1 MKKFIAFFAERSL
14 IVNMI
19 TIGVLLAGI
28 LFIFT
33 AKREAFPR
41 IDFDYVVA
49 NTIYPGAT
57 PEDVEKLISIPIEDQ
72 LREVDGIEDIWSNSI
87 ESRSIVVVK
96 LDPDV
101 KNRDKTINDIKNA
114 IDRVTNLPTDA
125 EDPVVTEL
133 STAQQPV
140 ISIALVHKKGISNDK
155 EEFELRK
162 YAKMLNDRLFE
173 LQGVARIDKQGY
185 RDREMIVEVN
195 PARLDEYQVA
205 INEII
210 FALAKQNVS
219 FPGGVIKNPEG
230 EMLIRTIGEVDT
242 PEEIGNVLIRAN
254 DVGSWVR
261 VRDVAIVR
269 DSFKEESVI
278 NKTMGK
284 KSITLTVLKKE
295 SADIITL
302 VDRIFQE
309 IERFKRLL
317 PADYDIVTNND
328 LSYFV
333 RRRLTVLHGNALIG
347 FILVIVTLVITL
359 GWRISLV
366 TALGLPIAFCGTFIW
381 MAWQGVTVNL
391 MSMFGLIV
399 VLGMLVDDAIVVSEN
414 VYRNLEE
421 GMGLKEAVINGTS
434 EVAVPVAGTI
444 LTTIAAFV
452 PLMFMTGIMG
462 KFMWTL
468 PAVVSVALLFSWA
481 ESMLILPA
489 HILDVERFRKTPIKT
504 NDESTPVLNFFRDH
518 YVRYLTVILHNKYT
532 FFVAVFIFVSLT
544 VGLYVWKIKFILFP
558 AAGIEVVVVKAQSP
572 NGTSVQK
579 MSENLALVEREIEKL
594 PKEELESFTSRAGI
608 MQENPN
614 DPDTKR
620 GSKYGIIMVYLTP
633 EEKRTRKADQI
644 MDYIR
649 EKTKHLNVF
658 ENIEYKYQR
667 HGPPVG
673 APVAVTIKGD
683 NFDVLNKIAAEYM
696 AHLKTIKGIK
706 DIKSN
711 FEEGKDEI
719 RVAINQRMAAMAG
732 ITVLDIATTIRSYFE
747 GSVAT
752 NIRKTDEEINIR
764 VMFPPELRTRVG
776 DLQKVKIANKM
787 GRLVPFSMVTTQ
799 SEAKGISIINR
810 YNWRRTLR
818 VTAEIDEHAK
828 NVTSVVVNRELMR
841 KFSDIEE
848 RYPGYSV
855 SYEGEFKD
863 TQESVINLGRS
874 FILAVLAI
882 YIILVALL
890 RSLLH
895 PLVIMGVIPLTIVGV
910 IWTFFFH
917 GLPIS
922 FLALM
927 GLVGLVGVVVND
939 SIVMVDFIR
948 NARSRGCNSFE
959 ATIEAARTRLRP
971 IFLTTITTFF
981 GLIPTAY
988 GIGGND
994 PFLKPMAISMSWGLA
1009 FGTLVTLFCTPVL
1022 YNILNDIRRIFLK
1035 ERMEAY
1041 EREPM
1046 SEKVA
1051 DTIRCIEASSVEQF
1065 PKRGKK
1071 K

>member
-1 MKKFIAFFAERSL
+1 MKKFIAYFAERSL

-19 TIGVLLAGI
+19 TVGVLLAGI
-28 LFIFT
+28 MFIYT
-33 AKREAFPR
+33 ARREAFPR

-49 NTIYPGAT
+49 NTVYPGAT

-72 LREVDGIEDIWSNSI
+72 LREVDGIEELWSTSI
-87 ESRSIVVVK
+87 ESRSIIAVK

-101 KNRDKTINDIKNA
+101 KNRDKVINDIKNA
-114 IDRVTNLPTDA
+114 IDRVTDLPADA
-125 EDPVVTEL
+125 EEPVVTEL

-140 ISIALVHKKGISNDK
+140 ISIAIMNKNGISNDR

-162 YAKMLNDRLFE
+162 FAKMLNDRILE

-195 PARLDEYQVA
+195 PERLDEYQVA
-205 INEII
+205 INEVI

-219 FPGGVIKNPEG
+219 FPGGVIKNPQG
-230 EMLIRTIGEVDT
+230 EMLIRTIGEVNT

-269 DSFKEESVI
+269 DSFEEETVI
-278 NKTMGK
+278 NKTMGT

-295 SADIITL
+295 SADIITV
-302 VDRIFQE
+302 VDQIFHE
-309 IERFKRLL
+309 IERFKRIM
-317 PADYDIVTNND
+317 PQNFEIVTNND

-333 RRRLTVLHGNALIG
+333 RRRLNVLRGNALVG
-347 FILVIVTLVITL
+347 FILVVGTLLIAL

-366 TALGLPIAFCGTFIW
+366 TALGLPFAFCGTFIW
-381 MAWQGVTVNL
+381 MALQGVTVNL

-414 VYRNLEE
+414 VYRYLEE
-421 GMGLKEAVINGTS
+421 GMGLKDAVINGTV
-434 EVAVPVAGTI
+434 EVVVPVAGTI
-444 LTTIAAFV
+444 LTTIAAFT
-452 PLMFMTGIMG
+452 PLMFMSGIMG

-468 PAVVSVALLFSWA
+468 PAVVSVALLFSWS

-489 HILDVERFRKTPIKT
+489 HIIDMEHFRKSPLKKGQ
-504 NDESTPVLNFFRDH
+504 ESTPILNFLRER
-518 YVRYLTVILHNKYT
+518 YIRYLTIVLHNKYK
-532 FFVAVFIFVSLT
+532 FFWIVFIFTCLS

-558 AAGIEVVVVKAQSP
+558 AAGIEVVVIKAQSP
-572 NGTSVQK
+572 EGTSVQR
-579 MSENLALVEREIEKL
+579 MSENLGIVEREIEKL
-594 PKEELESFTSRAGI
+594 PKEELESFTSSAGI
-608 MQENPN
+608 IQENPN

-633 EEKRTRKADQI
+633 EDQRKRKADQI

-649 EKTKHLNVF
+649 DRTKHIRVF
-658 ENIEYKYQR
+658 ENIEFKYQR

-673 APVAVTIKGD
+673 SPVSVTIKGD
-683 NFDVLNKIAAEYM
+683 DFAVLNNIAAEYM

-706 DIKSN
+706 DIKTN

-719 RVAINQRMAAMAG
+719 HIAINQHMAAIAG
-732 ITVLDIATTIRSYFE
+732 ITVLDIASTLRSYFE
-747 GSVAT
+747 GAVAT
-752 NIRKTDEEINIR
+752 SIRKTDEEIDIR
-764 VMFPPELRTRVG
+764 VMFPPELRTRVD

-787 GRLVPFSMVTTQ
+787 GRLVPFSMVT
-799 SEAKGISIINR
+799 SRSKAKGISIINR
-810 YNWRRTLR
+810 NGWRRTVK
-818 VTAEIDEHAK
+818 VTADIDENAK
-828 NVTSVVVNRELMR
+828 NITSVAVNRELMQ
-841 KFSDIEE
+841 KFRDIEE

-855 SYEGEFKD
+855 NYEGEFKD
-863 TQESVINLGRS
+863 TKESIVDLGRA

-882 YIILVALL
+882 YIILVGLF

-895 PLVIMGVIPLTIVGV
+895 PLVIVGVIPLTIVGI

-939 SIVMVDFIR
+939 SIVMVEFIR
-948 NARSRGCNSFE
+948 NARSRGLNCFDAS
-959 ATIEAARTRLRP
+959 IEAARTRLRP

-1009 FGTLVTLFCTPVL
+1009 FGTLVTLFGTPVL
-1022 YNILNDIRRIFLK
+1022 YSIFNDIRGIFFK
-1035 ERMEAY
+1035 ERLETY
-1041 EREPM
+1041 EREPI

-1051 DTIRCIEASSVEQF
+1051 DTIRSIEAANEQF
-1065 PKRGKK
+1065 PKRKK
-1071 K
+1071 KL

>member
-1 MKKFIAFFAERSL
+1 MKRFIAFFAERSL
-14 IVNMI
+14 IVNII
-19 TIGVLLAGI
+19 TIGVLFAGI
-28 LFIFT
+28 MFMLT
-33 AKREAFPR
+33 ARREAFPR

-49 NTIYPGAT
+49 NTVFPGAN
-57 PEDVEKLISIPIEDQ
+57 PEDVEKLISIPIENQ
-72 LREVDGIEDIWSNSI
+72 LREVDGIEEVWSSSI

-125 EDPVVTEL
+125 EKPVVTEL

-140 ISIALVHKKGISNDK
+140 ISIALINKKGILNDK
-155 EEFELRK
+155 DEFELRK
-162 YAKMLNDRLFE
+162 YAKMLYDRLLE
-173 LQGVARIDKQGY
+173 LEGVARIDKQGY

-195 PARLDEYQVA
+195 PLLLDEYQIA

-219 FPGGVIKNPEG
+219 FPGGVIKSPQG
-230 EMLIRTIGEVDT
+230 EMMIRTMGEVNT

-254 DVGSWVR
+254 DVGNWVR
-261 VRDVAIVR
+261 IRDVANVR
-269 DSFKEESVI
+269 DSFEEETII

-284 KSITLTVLKKE
+284 KSITLTVLKRE
-295 SADIITL
+295 SADIIGL

-309 IERFKRLL
+309 IESFKRIM
-317 PADYDIVTNND
+317 PADLEIVTNND

-333 RRRLTVLHGNALIG
+333 RRRLDVLKGNAVIG
-347 FILVIVTLVITL
+347 FVLVIVTLLVTL
-359 GWRISLV
+359 GWRISFV

-381 MAWQGVTVNL
+381 MAWNGITVNL

-414 VYRNLEE
+414 VYRHLEE

-434 EVAVPVAGTI
+434 EVIVPVAGTI
-444 LTTIAAFV
+444 LTTIAAFA

-468 PAVVSVALLFSWA
+468 PAVVSVALLCSWA

-489 HILDVERFRKTPIKT
+489 HILDMERLRKSPIIKNADSTPI
-504 NDESTPVLNFFRDH
+504 LNFFRER
-518 YVRYLTVILHNKYT
+518 YVRYLTKILHHKYK
-532 FFVAVFIFVSLT
+532 FSFLVFLFVCLT
-544 VGLYVWKIKFILFP
+544 VGLYIWKVKFILFP
-558 AAGIEVVVVKAQSP
+558 ASGIEVVVIKAQSP
-572 NGTSVQK
+572 NGTSVQR
-579 MSENLALVEREIEKL
+579 MSENLALVEQEIIKL

-614 DPDTKR
+614 DPGTKR

-633 EEKRTRKADQI
+633 EQSRKRTAAEI
-644 MDYIR
+644 MDHIR
-649 EKTKHLNVF
+649 EKTKHLKVF

-673 APVAVTIKGD
+673 SPVSVTIKGD
-683 NFDVLNKIAAEYM
+683 DFEVLNKIAREYI
-696 AHLKTIKGIK
+696 AHLQTIKGIK

-711 FEEGKDEI
+711 YEEGKEEI
-719 RVAINQRMAAMAG
+719 RISVNQRMAAIAG
-732 ITVLDIATTIRSYFE
+732 ITALDIATTVRSYFE
-747 GSVAT
+747 GAVAT
-752 NIRKTDEEINIR
+752 TIRRTDEEIDIR
-764 VMFPPELRTRVG
+764 VMFPPALRTRVD
-776 DLQKVKIANKM
+776 DLQKVKIANRM

-799 SEAKGISIINR
+799 TKAKGISIINR
-810 YNWRRTLR
+810 HGWRRTVK
-818 VTAEIDEHAK
+818 VTAEIDEQAK
-828 NVTSVVVNRELMR
+828 GLTSVSINRELMQ
-841 KFSDIEE
+841 KFHNIEE
-848 RYPGYSV
+848 RYPGYTV

-863 TQESVINLGRS
+863 TKESISNLGRA
-874 FILAVLAI
+874 FVLALIGI
-882 YIILVALL
+882 YIILVALF
-890 RSLLH
+890 RSLIH

-910 IWTFFFH
+910 VWTFFFH

-948 NARSRGCNSFE
+948 IARTRGYNSFE

-981 GLIPTAY
+981 GLLPTAY

-1009 FGTLVTLFCTPVL
+1009 FGTLVTLFGTPVL
-1022 YNILNDIRRIFLK
+1022 YNILNDVRRLFFK
-1035 ERMEAY
+1035 ERMESY
-1041 EREPM
+1041 EREPLA
-1046 SEKVA
+1046 EKVA
-1051 DTIRCIEASSVEQF
+1051 DTIRSIEASAKEQF
-1065 PKRGKK
+1065 PRRK
-1071 K
+1071 

>member
-14 IVNMI
+14 IVNII

-28 LFIFT
+28 MFIFT

-49 NTIYPGAT
+49 NTVYPGAT
-57 PEDVEKLISIPIEDQ
+57 PEDVEKLISIPIENQ
-72 LREVDGIEDIWSNSI
+72 LREVDGIEELWSSSI

-101 KNRDKTINDIKNA
+101 KNRDKVINDIKNA
-114 IDRVTNLPTDA
+114 IDRITDLPADA
-125 EDPVVTEL
+125 KKPVVTEL

-140 ISIALVHKKGISNDK
+140 ISIALLNKKGISNDR

-162 YAKMLNDRLFE
+162 YAKMLYDRLLE
-173 LQGVARIDKQGY
+173 LDGVARIDKQGY
-185 RDREMIVEVN
+185 REREMIVEVN
-195 PARLDEYQVA
+195 PYLLEEYQVA

-219 FPGGVIKNPEG
+219 FPGGVIKNPQG

-242 PEEIGNVLIRAN
+242 PEEIGNILIRAN
-254 DVGSWVR
+254 DVGHWVR
-261 VRDVAIVR
+261 IRDVAHVR
-269 DSFKEESVI
+269 DSFEEETII

-295 SADIITL
+295 AADIITL
-302 VDRIFQE
+302 VNRIFQE
-309 IERFKRLL
+309 IDRFKRIM
-317 PADYDIVTNND
+317 PADFEIVTNND

-333 RRRLTVLHGNALIG
+333 RRRLDVLKGNAIIG
-347 FILVIVTLVITL
+347 FILVIISLLVTL

-366 TALGLPIAFCGTFIW
+366 TALGLPIAFSGTFIW
-381 MAWQGVTVNL
+381 MASQNVTVNL

-399 VLGMLVDDAIVVSEN
+399 VLGMLVDDAIVVAEN
-414 VYRNLEE
+414 VYRYLEE
-421 GMGLKEAVINGTS
+421 GVGLKEAVINGTT
-434 EVAVPVAGTI
+434 EVVTPVAGTI
-444 LTTIAAFV
+444 LTTIAAFA

-468 PAVVSVALLFSWA
+468 PAVVSVALLCSWA

-489 HILDVERFRKTPIKT
+489 HILDMERFRKSPIKNGSRSTPI
-504 NDESTPVLNFFRDH
+504 LNFFRE
-518 YVRYLTVILHNKYT
+518 RYIRALTVVLRNKYK
-532 FFVAVFIFVSLT
+532 FFFLVFLFVCLT
-544 VGLYVWKIKFILFP
+544 IGLYVWKVKFILFP
-558 AAGIEVVVVKAQSP
+558 ASGIEVVVIKAQSP
-572 NGTSVQK
+572 NGTSVQR
-579 MSENLALVEREIEKL
+579 MSENLALVEQEIIKL

-633 EEKRTRKADQI
+633 EQQRKRTAAEI
-644 MDYIR
+644 MDEIR
-649 EKTKHLNVF
+649 EKTKHLKVF
-658 ENIEYKYQR
+658 ENIEYKYLR

-673 APVAVTIKGD
+673 APVTVTIKGD
-683 NFDVLNKIAAEYM
+683 DFEILNKIASEYI
-696 AHLKTIKGIK
+696 AHLKSIKGIK

-719 RVAINQRMAAMAG
+719 RISVNQRMAAMAG
-732 ITVLDIATTIRSYFE
+732 ITVHDIATTVRSYFE
-747 GSVAT
+747 GAVAT
-752 NIRKTDEEINIR
+752 TIRKTDEEIDIR
-764 VMFPPELRTRVG
+764 VMFPPEFRTKVD

-799 SEAKGISIINR
+799 SKAKGVSIINR
-810 YNWRRTLR
+810 HGWRRTIKI
-818 VTAEIDEHAK
+818 TADIDEHAK
-828 NVTSVVVNRELMR
+828 GITSVSVNRELMK
-841 KFSDIEE
+841 KFHNIEE
-848 RYPGYSV
+848 RYPGYTI

-863 TQESVINLGRS
+863 TKESLINLGRA
-874 FILAVLAI
+874 FVLAVIAI
-882 YIILVALL
+882 YIILVALF

-895 PLVIMGVIPLTIVGV
+895 PLVIMGVIPLTIVGIV
-910 IWTFFFH
+910 WTFFFH

-948 NARSRGCNSFE
+948 KARSRGCNSFD

-994 PFLKPMAISMSWGLA
+994 PFLKPMALSMSWGLA
-1009 FGTLVTLFCTPVL
+1009 FGTLVTLFGTPVL
-1022 YNILNDIRRIFLK
+1022 YNILNDIRKIFFK
-1035 ERMEAY
+1035 ERMESY
-1041 EREPM
+1041 EREPIA
-1046 SEKVA
+1046 EKVA
-1051 DTIRCIEASSVEQF
+1051 DTIRCLEATSKEQF
-1065 PKRGKK
+1065 PRRKRA
-1071 K
+1071 